1 LSFGE
6 GGAAGKGRGSEDDGA
21 SEAKER
27 TRGMRKTVLLLA
39 AMGATLLVAGGAALA
54 ASINCPNAS
63 GGYCYG
69 TSVGDGM
76 YGTANVDRM
85 YGQGGADLMY
95 GYGRDDSMYGGNET
109 GFGDALYGGTGDDTM
124 RGEGGDDGLYGGN
137 GDDTIGGGPGNDI
150 VQGDSGND
158 TLNTGK
164 GSDRVNAQDDQK
176 DFITCIDGAND
187 LVYYDR
193 GLDVVQGCGRSG
205 LIELPPP
212 DGLFERKT
220 KVLVSHKGG
229 ELCLPESA
237 VKGHL
242 KHGDEVLN
250 PQGCSD
256 PEEGRN

>member
-1 LSFGE
+1 
-6 GGAAGKGRGSEDDGA
+6 
-21 SEAKER
+21 
-27 TRGMRKTVLLLA
+27 MRKTVLLLA
-39 AMGATLLVAGGAALA
+39 VMGATLLVAGGAALA

-95 GYGRDDSMYGGNET
+95 GYGSGDYMYGGDES
-109 GFGDALYGGTGDDTM
+109 GLGDKML
-124 RGEGGDDGLYGGN
+124 GGN
-137 GDDTIGGGPGNDI
+137 GNDTIGGGPGRDI
-150 VQGDSGND
+150 VQGDYGND
-158 TLNTGK
+158 TLNTGT
-164 GSDRVNAQDDQK
+164 GSDRVNAQDGQR

-187 LVYYDR
+187 IVYHDP
-193 GLDVVQGCGRSG
+193 GLDVLQGCAGSG
-205 LIELPPP
+205 LVEQPPP

-229 ELCLPESA
+229 GLCLPQSA

-250 PQGCSD
+250 PQGCFD

>member
-1 LSFGE
+1 
-6 GGAAGKGRGSEDDGA
+6 
-21 SEAKER
+21 
-27 TRGMRKTVLLLA
+27 MRKTLLLLA

-63 GGYCYG
+63 GGYCNG
-69 TSVGDGM
+69 TSAGDGM

-85 YGQGGADLMY
+85 YGLGGADLMY
-95 GYGRDDSMYGGNET
+95 GYGGGDYMDGGDESGLGDKMRGGNGADTMRGER
-109 GFGDALYGGTGDDTM
+109 GGDALYGEGGDDTM
-124 RGEGGDDGLYGGN
+124 
-137 GDDTIGGGPGNDI
+137 GGGPGNDI
-150 VQGDSGND
+150 VQGGYGND

-164 GSDRVNAQDDQK
+164 GSDRVNAQDGQK

-187 LVYYDR
+187 VVYHDP
-193 GLDVVQGCGRSG
+193 GLDELQGCGGSSG
-205 LIELPPP
+205 STPVEPPP

-220 KVLVSHKGG
+220 KVLVSHKGK
-229 ELCLPESA
+229 ELCVAESA

>member
-1 LSFGE
+1 
-6 GGAAGKGRGSEDDGA
+6 
-21 SEAKER
+21 
-27 TRGMRKTVLLLA
+27 MRRTVLLLA
-39 AMGATLLVAGGAALA
+39 SVGAALLVAGGAAMA

-63 GGYCYG
+63 GGYCNG
-69 TSVGDGM
+69 TSAGDGM

-85 YGQGGADLMY
+85 YGLGGADLMY
-95 GYGRDDSMYGGNET
+95 GYGSGDYMYGG
-109 GFGDALYGGTGDDTM
+109 DKMRGGNGADTM
-124 RGEGGDDGLYGGN
+124 RGEGGGDALYGEG

-150 VQGDSGND
+150 VQGGYGND
-158 TLNTGK
+158 TLNTGT
-164 GSDRVNAQDDQK
+164 GSDRVNAQDGQK

-187 LVYYDR
+187 VVYHDP
-193 GLDVVQGCGRSG
+193 GLDVLKGCAGSG
-205 LIELPPP
+205 LVELPPP

-250 PQGCSD
+250 TQGFSD